1 MAAPIPTITA
11 TRARLARRR
20 TSRPG
25 RAGTPSVTE
34 VLEGDAP
41 VALRALA
48 IRRRRARW
56 GTGTSVAG
64 LRSPLTASL
73 AATAIEPPTTTSV
86 SNTVDTTSATLP
98 VAPPE
103 PPLSPPGASRRVRWP
118 WLLGAVGL
126 LVAAASL
133 FALVVELPYYTI
145 APGSARPTEPT
156 VSVEGAETYPAGED
170 LLFTTVTIGQR
181 RVNGFEW
188 LQAKLDPDIELV
200 PAEQIDGGQSPEE
213 NQQLNQQLM
222 DASEDTA
229 VVVALEHLGYDV
241 VSGTGATVADVVP
254 GAPADGVIEP
264 GDTVVRAAGQP
275 VERVED
281 LVTEIDA
288 LAPGDEL
295 TMVVEPD
302 DGPRR
307 RVTVELAAFP
317 DAPDEPFLGVSGLS
331 TRDVEYD
338 YPFEVTIDP
347 GQVRGPSAGLAFTLA
362 VLDVLTPG
370 DISNGVP
377 VAVTGTIDGLG
388 RVGPIGGADF
398 KALAAEQAGAEL
410 FLVPAGEEDLA
421 RSRVGDDLEVVP
433 VATLQDALEALD
445 ELGANATDL
454 ESPLAS
460 AG

>member
-1 MAAPIPTITA
+1 MAAPIRATAA
-11 TRARLARRR
+11 TRVKPARSR

-25 RAGTPSVTE
+25 RAGTPSVTAAP
-34 VLEGDAP
+34 EGA
-41 VALRALA
+41 AAA
-48 IRRRRARW
+48 RRAAFVVRREARW
-56 GTGTSVAG
+56 ATCASVAG
-64 LRSPLTASL
+64 WRSPLTASP
-73 AATAIEPPTTTSV
+73 AATAIEPPTTTRV
-86 SNTVDTTSATLP
+86 STTVDTTSATLP

-103 PPLSPPGASRRVRWP
+103 HPHSPPGASRRVRWP
-118 WLLGAVGL
+118 WLLGAVGV
-126 LVAAASL
+126 LVVAASL
-133 FALVVELPYYTI
+133 LALVVELPYYTI

-156 VSVEGAETYPAGED
+156 ISVEGAETYPAGED

-188 LQAKLDPDIELV
+188 LEAKLSPDIELV

-264 GDTVVRAAGQP
+264 GDTVVRAEGRP

-281 LVTEIDA
+281 LVAEIDT

-295 TMVVEPD
+295 TMVVEPE

-307 RVTVELAAFP
+307 RVAVDLAAFP
-317 DAPDEPFLGVSGLS
+317 DAPDEAFLGVSGLS
-331 TRDVEYD
+331 TRDVRYD

-347 GQVRGPSAGLAFTLA
+347 GEVRGPSAGLAFTLA

-370 DISNGVP
+370 DISNDVP

-421 RSRVGDDLEVVP
+421 RSRVGDDLQIVP

-445 ELGANATDL
+445 ELGGHATDL
-454 ESPLAS
+454 ESPLRS

>member
-1 MAAPIPTITA
+1 MPAPIMAIMTTSVTPA
-11 TRARLARRR
+11 RTRTR
-20 TSRPG
+20 RPG
-25 RAGTPSVTE
+25 RGETLSASTARLG
-34 VLEGDAP
+34 A
-41 VALRALA
+41 AAARRAA
-48 IRRRRARW
+48 FAFRRRARW
-56 GTGTSVAG
+56 RTGGSVAG

-86 SNTVDTTSATLP
+86 STTVDTTSATLP

-103 PPLSPPGASRRVRWP
+103 PPLSPPGPSRRARWP
-118 WLLGAVGL
+118 WFGGAIGV
-126 LVAAASL
+126 LVVAASL

-156 VSVEGAETYPAGED
+156 ISVEGAETFPAGDD
-170 LLFTTVTIGQR
+170 LLFTTVTISQDR
-181 RVNGFEW
+181 INGFEW
-188 LQAKLDPDIELV
+188 LQAELSPDVDLV
-200 PAEQIDGGQSPEE
+200 PADQIDGGQTPEE

-222 DASEDTA
+222 DNSEDTA

-241 VSGTGATVADVVP
+241 VSGTGATVADIVP
-254 GAPADGVIEP
+254 GAPADGFINP
-264 GDTVVRAAGQP
+264 GDTVVRAAGQR
-275 VERVED
+275 VDRVED
-281 LVTEIDA
+281 LVAEIEK

-295 TMVVEPD
+295 TMVVEPA

-307 RVTVELAAFP
+307 PVTVELAAFP
-317 DAPDEPFLGVSGLS
+317 DAPDEPFLGVAGLT

-338 YPFEVTIDP
+338 FPFEVTIDP

-388 RVGPIGGADF
+388 RVGPIGGVDL

-410 FLVPAGEEDLA
+410 FLVPAGEEDDA
-421 RSRVGDDLEVVP
+421 RSRVTGDMEIVP
-433 VATLQDALEALD
+433 VETLQDALEALD
-445 ELGANATDL
+445 DLGGHATDL
-454 ESPLAS
+454 ESPLRS
-460 AG
+460 GE